1 MDTFQK
7 NCPVC
12 GSKEYGYESY
22 SEFGW
27 GSVEQYGYCDK
38 CGYTIEQ
45 AYSPVY
51 EFFSDLRKGFKDR
64 YGIYHTKDV
73 KRHKR
78 NRRKHWNKAKNIIAG
93 SEDMLLIGD
102 WIILLQQ
109 IKLRQLYSKI

>member
-51 EFFSDLRKGFKDR
+51 EFFSDLRKGYKDM
-64 YGIYHTKDV
+64 GGTYHEKNEV
-73 KRHKR
+73 RHKR
-78 NRRKHWNKAKNIIAG
+78 IRRKHWDNAKR
-93 SEDMLLIGD
+93 
-102 WIILLQQ
+102 ILAKEPRINPYIMFQWF
-109 IKLRQLYSKI
+109 